1 MRVQARRC
9 NEINHERIIL
19 VAMYN
24 LVHVCIP
31 YTVIYHSQGGGGGR
45 DDLKF
50 QTALYSLL
58 TLYTTMYF
66 DLFVPFPLPQNLDT
80 APKKGKKDKGK
91 GKQVPGQV
99 QEVKVE
105 EKKEYWPSITQLEK
119 ERCTRSIAL
128 AGHRTSIHTS
138 FTRKS
143 VREKERER

>member
-1 MRVQARRC
+1 
-9 NEINHERIIL
+9 
-19 VAMYN
+19 
-24 LVHVCIP
+24 
-31 YTVIYHSQGGGGGR
+31 
-45 DDLKF
+45 
-50 QTALYSLL
+50 
-58 TLYTTMYF
+58 MYF
-66 DLFVPFPLPQNLDT
+66 DLFVPFPLPQTLDT

-91 GKQVPGQV
+91 GKQVPGQG
-99 QEVKVE
+99 QEVKLE

>member
-1 MRVQARRC
+1 
-9 NEINHERIIL
+9 
-19 VAMYN
+19 
-24 LVHVCIP
+24 
-31 YTVIYHSQGGGGGR
+31 
-45 DDLKF
+45 
-50 QTALYSLL
+50 
-58 TLYTTMYF
+58 MYF
-66 DLFVPFPLPQNLDT
+66 DLFVPFPLPQNLDS

-138 FTRKS
+138 FARKS